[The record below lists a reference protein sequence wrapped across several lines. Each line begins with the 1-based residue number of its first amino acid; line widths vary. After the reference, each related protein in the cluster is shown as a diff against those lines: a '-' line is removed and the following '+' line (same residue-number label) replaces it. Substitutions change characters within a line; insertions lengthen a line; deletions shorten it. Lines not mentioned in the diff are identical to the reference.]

1 MLARLPLIPKD
12 MKFFELFNRR
22 AQNNLEGARLL
33 LDLLNGE
40 GDIEHKAHRL
50 KAIEHAGDEITGE
63 VFLALNRSFVTP
75 LDREDISRL
84 ASALDDVIDWIEE
97 PARRIRIYRL
107 KEITPK
113 ARQFG
118 QVILDQAQLIAEA
131 VPLLANWKDPDKL
144 EHATREI
151 HRLENEGD
159 DLLVEALADL
169 YNGVTEV
176 PQLINAMRW
185 GDVYQLLEDATDR
198 AEHVAVALHN
208 IVLKHG

>member
-12 MKFFELFNRR
+12 TKFFELFNRSAR
-22 AQNNLEGARLL
+22 NNLEGARLL
-33 LDLLNGE
+33 LELLNDHGE
-40 GDIEHKAHRL
+40 IEHKAHRL
-50 KAIEHAGDEITGE
+50 KAIEHAGDEITSE
-63 VFLALNRSFVTP
+63 VFRALNRSFVTP

-84 ASALDDVIDWIEE
+84 ASALDDVTDWIEE

-118 QVILDQAQLIAEA
+118 QVIVDQAQIIAEA
-131 VPLLANWKDPDKL
+131 VPLLENWKDPDKL
-144 EHATREI
+144 EQATREI